1 MDSRRSSTNKR
12 TDPSNQQEDDE
23 DSKSNNRS
31 LSPSG
36 LEPQRKED
44 PVLLISHP
52 ESSRTG
58 SRRRPTRARI
68 GPLPK
73 NSPNN
78 PLFPPLPP
86 KLPRQKLIRSPHSD
100 AGGARRDKEGSTTS
114 SLRNEWVDGDED
126 GEGEEEGALPLTPTP
141 AHARPTEQ
149 YNNVVHENSGSAA
162 QSSTAN
168 VGTAS
173 AIDDK
178 DDEGDWANY
187 ALRQRQARGFGKTGS
202 TGSFGAS
209 RRSVKEEPA
218 PSIEAERTTAS
229 AELPSAQ
236 PPVSALGGQATQED
250 QMMTEAVREGYPS
263 EESETM
269 HPESDNPR
277 PARLERMASMA
288 SSVLTMD
295 NDEDVE
301 MEEAEDIKAPILALS
316 NPILDPSL
324 MEPAQDLRITVEA
337 PLSAGRK
344 PSIASSTTTRPVVE
358 SFKKTR
364 RSSKIDT
371 SSQEDDKSTAGHQ
384 VAVQEEEPGEIETT
398 GGGDITRCVCGRGG
412 E

>member
-1 MDSRRSSTNKR
+1 VDWPTAVSLEPRRSFVGG
-12 TDPSNQQEDDE
+12 QFLAYFHVEF
-23 DSKSNNRS
+23 
-31 LSPSG
+31 
-36 LEPQRKED
+36 
-44 PVLLISHP
+44 
-52 ESSRTG
+52 SRTG

-86 KLPRQKLIRSPHSD
+86 KLPRQKVIRSPHSD
-100 AGGARRDKEGSTTS
+100 SGGARRDKEGSTTS

-141 AHARPTEQ
+141 AHARPAEQ
-149 YNNVVHENSGSAA
+149 YNNVVHEKSQPTA
-162 QSSTAN
+162 QPTTLN
-168 VGTAS
+168 VGAAS

-218 PSIEAERTTAS
+218 PSIKAGRTTAS
-229 AELPSAQ
+229 AEPPS
-236 PPVSALGGQATQED
+236 SAVREQATQED
-250 QMMTEAVREGYPS
+250 QIMTEAVREGYPS
-263 EESETM
+263 EESEAM
-269 HPESDNPR
+269 RPDSDSSR

-301 MEEAEDIKAPILALS
+301 MERTSNLLS
-316 NPILDPSL
+316 S
-324 MEPAQDLRITVEA
+324 
-337 PLSAGRK
+337 
-344 PSIASSTTTRPVVE
+344 
-358 SFKKTR
+358 
-364 RSSKIDT
+364 
-371 SSQEDDKSTAGHQ
+371 
-384 VAVQEEEPGEIETT
+384 
-398 GGGDITRCVCGRGG
+398 RC
-412 E
+412 